1 MRVPLEITFRDAL
14 KSDEIDNLI
23 KEKAAILDK
32 IGDNLISCRVAVERP
47 HDNKRSGNSYRVRI
61 AMRIPPGRELVVKR
75 ESPDGSPSE
84 PLTAVIREAFETAR
98 RRLVKLLEQQKG
110 VIKTHPQ
117 QQSVAYVTKLFKDK
131 GYGFV
136 ETLEGRELYFHR
148 NSVLHDEF
156 SRLDI
161 GTGVRYVVAEDGD
174 EGPQASTIQI
184 VDKPGANQAL
194 TGAGLV

>member
-1 MRVPLEITFRDAL
+1 MRVPLEITFRDAV
-14 KSDEIDNLI
+14 KSDEIVNLI
-23 KEKAAILDK
+23 KEKAAVLDK
-32 IGDNLISCRVAVERP
+32 ISDNLISCRVAIERP

-75 ESPDGSPSE
+75 ESPDGSPPE

-98 RRLVKLLEQQKG
+98 RRLVKRLEQQQG

-117 QQSVAYVTKLFKDK
+117 QQSVAYVTKLFKAK

-148 NSVLHDEF
+148 NSVLHDDF

-161 GTGVRYVVAEDGD
+161 GTGVRYVAEDGD
-174 EGPQASTIQI
+174 DGPQASTIQI
-184 VDKPGANQAL
+184 VDKPGANLAL
-194 TGAGLV
+194 TNAELV

>member
-1 MRVPLEITFRDAL
+1 MRVPLEITFREAV
-14 KSDEIDNLI
+14 KSDEIVNLI

-32 IGDNLISCRVAVERP
+32 ISDNLISCRVAVEKP

-75 ESPDGSPSE
+75 ESPDGSQPE

-98 RRLVKLLEQQKG
+98 RRLVKMSDQQQG
-110 VIKTHPQ
+110 AIKSHPQ
-117 QQSVAYVTKLFKDK
+117 QQSLAYVTKLFKDK

-136 ETLEGRELYFHR
+136 ETLEGREIYFHR
-148 NSVLHDEF
+148 NSVLHDDF

-161 GTGVRYVVAEDGD
+161 GTGVRYVAADGD
-174 EGPQASTIQI
+174 DGPQASTIQI
-184 VDKPGANQAL
+184 VDKPGL
-194 TGAGLV
+194 SELESLR